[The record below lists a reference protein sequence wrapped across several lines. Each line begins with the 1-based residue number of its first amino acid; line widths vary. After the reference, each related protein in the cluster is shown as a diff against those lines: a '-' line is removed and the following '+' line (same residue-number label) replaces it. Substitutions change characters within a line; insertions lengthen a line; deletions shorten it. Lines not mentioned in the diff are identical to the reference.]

1 MWILIQFL
9 TWIFWADFD
18 VDFFLVRLFVWIR
31 IQFMSN
37 YFDADLVR
45 FFSFPLTSMVRFR
58 CGIHIKKWHV
68 TFFFFFCRMWISN
81 LCQKILSCALTCS
94 FPIEING
101 MRIASRFQCGI
112 GIGFRSGSTSNFTC
126 EHTLRVGSH
135 DCGFFWKFQTRL
147 HVESV
152 SIPCQKSA
160 VWTLSCPAL

>member
-9 TWIFWADFD
+9 TWIFGADFD
-18 VDFFLVRLFVWIR
+18 VDFFLVPLFVWIR

-45 FFSFPLTSMVRFR
+45 FFSFPLTSMGRFR

-68 TFFFFFCRMWISN
+68 TFFFCRMWISN
-81 LCQKILSCALTCS
+81 LCQKILSCALTC
-94 FPIEING
+94 
-101 MRIASRFQCGI
+101 RFQCGI

-135 DCGFFWKFQTRL
+135 DCGFFWKFQNRL

>member
-1 MWILIQFL
+1 MDFL
-9 TWIFWADFD
+9 SRFWC
-18 VDFFLVRLFVWIR
+18 
-31 IQFMSN
+31 
-37 YFDADLVR
+37 R
-45 FFSFPLTSMVRFR
+45 FFFGTTFCVDPHPIHVKLFWCGFGAVFQLPIDFNGEGSDAESTSRSDMLIFL
-58 CGIHIKKWHV
+58 
-68 TFFFFFCRMWISN
+68 FFFCRMWISY